1 MHRVILARVAAAV
14 PLLAATSLFSFLLI
28 HWAPGSL
35 LDGLRL
41 NPGISPRV
49 IDELAHRYGIDRP
62 WYEQY
67 AVWVAGLAQG
77 EMGPSLSF
85 QRPVEELLR
94 DSVPRT
100 LALSGFALAFC
111 LVAGVALAVFCAV
124 RLNGAW
130 DRWSCRLAL
139 LVLSIHPIVLAI
151 LGLSLAAH
159 TRLLPIGGGS
169 SPGASSLPFWS
180 WALDYA
186 RHFALPAATLS
197 LFMLPGFFLQ
207 ARGALADL
215 LPSSFVR
222 AGRSLG
228 LRESTLLLHHAVPAA
243 LAPTASFA
251 ASSIPRLLN
260 GAFLVEVVTGWPG
273 MGRLALE
280 ALRGR
285 DSFLLLGTLI
295 VAAAVLVLGGLL
307 ADLFLARVD
316 PRVRLEEATR

>member
-1 MHRVILARVAAAV
+1 MQRVILARLAAAI
-14 PLLAATSLFSFLLI
+14 PLLLATSLFSFLLI
-28 HWAPGSL
+28 HWAPGSF

-49 IDELAHRYGIDRP
+49 IDELAHRYGLDRP

-67 AVWVAGLAQG
+67 AAWLAGLTQG
-77 EMGPSLSF
+77 DMGPSLSF
-85 QRPVEELLR
+85 QRPVEDLLS
-94 DSVPRT
+94 DGVPRT
-100 LALSGFALAFC
+100 LALAGFALGFC
-111 LVAGVALAVFCAV
+111 VVAGIALGLLCAV

-130 DRWSCRLAL
+130 DRWCCRLAL
-139 LVLSIHPIVLAI
+139 GLLSIHPIVLAI
-151 LGLSLAAH
+151 IALSFAAH
-159 TRLLPIGGGS
+159 TRLFPIGGGS
-169 SPGASSLPFWS
+169 SPGASSLPFWP

-186 RHFALPAATLS
+186 RHFALPALVLT

-228 LRESTLLLHHAVPAA
+228 LREGTLLLHHALPAA

-273 MGRLALE
+273 MGRLALA
-280 ALRGR
+280 ALRER
-285 DSFLLLGTLI
+285 DSFLLLGTLV
-295 VAAAVLVLGGLL
+295 VAAAVLLLGGLL

-316 PRVRLEEATR
+316 PRVRLEEAAR